1 MSKRYTVTE
10 PPYYSIRGQRHYL
23 PSLPV
28 GATFVTS
35 DMAPIDADGDLFGHV
50 EGDENSYQHVSRL
63 CLVLVKPK
71 KPKKPKV
78 SEAAVL
84 KSLDA
89 NLTIDEETAHRVL
102 RVARLIDGK

>member
-1 MSKRYTVTE
+1 MSKSYKITE
-10 PPYYSIRGQRHYL
+10 PPYYSLRGQRHHL
-23 PSLPV
+23 SALPV
-28 GATFVTS
+28 GATFVVTDS
-35 DMAPIDADGDLFGHV
+35 ASIDSDGDLFGYV
-50 EGDENSYQHVSRL
+50 EGVQNSYQHVARA
-63 CLVLVKPK
+63 CLRPI

-89 NLTIDEETAHRVL
+89 NLTIDEETARRVL